1 MGRQDHEFNTFF
13 IVLLLAWIAFYPI
26 HILEVCC
33 FYMEV
38 YMGKKLKS
46 ILVVLL
52 SSVMVV
58 TSPLLIGVNS
68 FTSYAASVSVYDQL
82 QKLYPIG
89 TVLKSD
95 SFPGLLISYDG
106 KDTYEV
112 KDGSNKV
119 ALNITVLDEKL
130 AKTSLP
136 SLKFFFGLN
145 KLELKKGKTLSF
157 STIFTGISK
166 EGYKSLLQK
175 TGNKTLIDALENGT
189 EIPMSVLTA
198 IADTR
203 EFEAFDTAIAE
214 AVKEQAEFEKE
225 NTQDPGEA
233 TSDSEDQDIIDLYT
247 RTIMIFLNGTD
258 LESNSCFGTKNML
271 DLLRANIPDN
281 TKIYITTG
289 GTNKWHMNDGD
300 YYADYACNLLYPG
313 KQIAELDE
321 NEKKEVNKYADE
333 LYNLYATDISRDVQI
348 YEVLKDDNNI
358 NYLSLRET
366 YTDLY
371 FLDNTYLTDFIDYVT
386 SSTSSEYYDLI
397 LWDHGNGIKGY
408 GFDQIYDNDVKEGKT
423 DKRNDVGFTLD
434 KLMASIE
441 NSDFIQDG
449 KKFDFIGF
457 DACQMATIEV
467 ADALHGYSD
476 YLIFSEENEPGAG
489 WDYYEFMTAYS
500 ENPDMETTELA
511 TNIIDSYM
519 NQYKD
524 NSGNITLA
532 LFDCSKM
539 DDLDE
544 ALSDFALA
552 LLGDI
557 KDITGYEMVI
567 TTVGKEGDYGV
578 KNGYDNNCLLDIV
591 KLCNNLS
598 NEQGISPAL
607 QKASINLKNSIIN
620 NAIIYACGKDKEYV
634 NCGLSI
640 NFPIQPFTKVYAGKN
655 EKGDLNYINA
665 KASDVEEIYGNIN
678 ANDVYM
684 KAYAQ
689 LALTTVSAFVVG
701 DLWKDTKNYNV
712 DDIIKIL
719 EDKSEDYKTSVLIE
733 KAGIDFEEAKDLKE
747 IISYFV
753 ENRVKKDN
761 ITITKDDE
769 KQTATIEIV
778 NVDPVV
784 IDDTVNVEV
793 ALKIDDTYQDIGQTS
808 LFTYASEKSTDK
820 RSVSITVKPFDQK
833 WYTLN
838 DQITSFY
845 MTYFDSET
853 NTYYGYI
860 PLTIWNNVG
869 DVATPDGYEKREKYF
884 KEAASDGKLR
894 TIFLNVSSEN
904 DKFSFDS
911 YQDISNGEAGPYN
924 DVESL
929 EGCYLEL
936 LSGAS
941 YIVDGATDVM
951 IHSIGTVFFDKEN
964 SLKLQTITDLM
975 PIYTLSDSYGNQYE
989 LSKDEYGSDV
999 LETYVTE
1006 VDVYDTSFINSQK
1019 LAEEVREQAAKDAEG
1034 MAQNSENDQS
1044 TDETDSD
1051 KSLRAAGTDEPAEPI
1066 ISEAKS
1072 ETTDSQ
1078 TESADTAEAQ
1088 EDVVTEAISDEEAKT
1103 AVSEDK
1109 ESVVA
1114 EGEENIAAEEE
1125 SAEETADDHIV
1136 DEGVVADNTEES
1148 EILEATKETEES
1160 ENLEEA
1166 KEAEGKVD
1174 DVETSNVEAS
1184 NPDAQNNS
1192 EDSDEKDENVSIDN
1206 EDAIK
1211 QSEDAAINEETS
1223 EDSNENQE

>member
-1 MGRQDHEFNTFF
+1 
-13 IVLLLAWIAFYPI
+13 
-26 HILEVCC
+26 
-33 FYMEV
+33 
-38 YMGKKLKS
+38 MGKKLNS

-52 SSVMVV
+52 SSVMIV

-157 STIFTGISK
+157 SAIFTGISK

-214 AVKEQAEFEKE
+214 AVKEQAELERE
-225 NTQDPGEA
+225 NTQDTGED
-233 TSDSEDQDIIDLYT
+233 TSDSEDQEIIDLYT

-258 LESNSCFGTKNML
+258 LESNSCFGSKNML

-408 GFDQIYDNDVKEGKT
+408 GFDEIYDNDVKEGKT

-489 WDYYEFMTAYS
+489 WDYYEFMSAYS

-519 NQYKD
+519 DQYKD

-544 ALSDFALA
+544 ALSNFAIA

-567 TTVGKEGDYGV
+567 TTIGKEGDYGV

-598 NEQGISPAL
+598 KEQGISPAL
-607 QKASINLKNSIIN
+607 QNASINLKNSIIN

-640 NFPIQPFTKVYAGKN
+640 NFPIQPFTKVYAGKD

-733 KAGIDFEEAKDLKE
+733 KAGIDFEEAEDLKE

-753 ENRVKKDN
+753 DNRVKKDN

-784 IDDTVNVEV
+784 IDNTVNVEV

-808 LFTYASEKSTDK
+808 LFTSASEKSTENS
-820 RSVSITVKPFDQK
+820 RVSITVKPFDQK

-924 DVESL
+924 DIESL

-951 IHSIGTVFFDKEN
+951 IHSIGTVFFNKEN

-975 PIYTLSDSYGNQYE
+975 PIYTLSDSYGNQYQ

-1006 VDVYDTSFINSQK
+1006 VHVYDTSFENSQI
-1019 LAEEVREQAAKDAEG
+1019 LAEEVRKQAAKDAEG

-1044 TDETDSD
+1044 ADETDSD
-1051 KSLRAAGTDEPAEPI
+1051 KSLRAAGTDEPAEPT

-1072 ETTDSQ
+1072 ETTDAVEV
-1078 TESADTAEAQ
+1078 T
-1088 EDVVTEAISDEEAKT
+1088 EDV
-1103 AVSEDK
+1103 
-1109 ESVVA
+1109 
-1114 EGEENIAAEEE
+1114 AAEEE
-1125 SAEETADDHIV
+1125 SAEGTADDHIV
-1136 DEGVVADNTEES
+1136 EEGVVADNTEES
-1148 EILEATKETEES
+1148 EILEATKKTEES

-1166 KEAEGKVD
+1166 KEAEGKVE

-1223 EDSNENQE
+1223 ENHDEGSDAGDAQQDDNNDESDEDSTSEESNEKQE

>member
-1 MGRQDHEFNTFF
+1 
-13 IVLLLAWIAFYPI
+13 
-26 HILEVCC
+26 
-33 FYMEV
+33 
-38 YMGKKLKS
+38 MGKKLKS

-52 SSVMVV
+52 SSVMIV

-82 QKLYPIG
+82 QKLYPTG
-89 TVLKSD
+89 KVLKSD

-112 KDGSNKV
+112 KEGSNKI

-130 AKTSLP
+130 AKKSLA
-136 SLKFFFGLN
+136 SLKFFFGIN
-145 KLELKKGKTLSF
+145 KLELKTGKTLSF
-157 STIFTGISK
+157 SAIFSGVSK
-166 EGYKSLLQK
+166 EAYTSLVLK

-214 AVKEQAEFEKE
+214 AIKEQAELERK
-225 NTQDPGEA
+225 NTQDPGED
-233 TSDSEDQDIIDLYT
+233 TSDSEDQEIFDLYT

-289 GTNKWHMNDGD
+289 GTKKWHMNDGD

-313 KQIAELDE
+313 KQIADLDE

-333 LYNLYATDISRDVQI
+333 LYDLYATDISRDVQI

-408 GFDQIYDNDVKEGKT
+408 GFDEIYDDDVKEKKT

-519 NQYKD
+519 DQYKD

-539 DDLDE
+539 DDLND
-544 ALSDFALA
+544 ALTDFAIA

-567 TTVGKEGDYGV
+567 TTIGKEGDYGT

-591 KLCNNLS
+591 KLCNKLS

-607 QKASINLKNSIIN
+607 QNASINLKNSIIN

-634 NCGLSI
+634 NGGLSI
-640 NFPIQPFTKVYAGKN
+640 NFPIQPFTRVYAGKD

-719 EDKSEDYKTSVLIE
+719 EDKDEDYKTSVLIE

-753 ENRVKKDN
+753 DNRVKKDN
-761 ITITKDDE
+761 ITITKDDVE
-769 KQTATIEIV
+769 QTATIEIV

-784 IDDTVNVEV
+784 IDNTVNVKV

-808 LFTYASEKSTDK
+808 LFTCASEKSTDN
-820 RSVSITVKPFDQK
+820 RSVSIKVTPFDQK

-869 DVATPDGYEKREKYF
+869 DVATPDGYGKREDYF

-924 DVESL
+924 DIENL

-941 YIVDGATDVM
+941 YVVDGATDVM

-975 PIYTLSDSYGNQYE
+975 PIYTLSDSYGNQYQ

-1006 VDVYDTSFINSQK
+1006 VHVYDTSFENSQK
-1019 LAEEVREQAAKDAEG
+1019 LAEEVRKQAAKDAEG

-1051 KSLRAAGTDEPAEPI
+1051 KSLRSAGTDEPAEPT

-1078 TESADTAEAQ
+1078 TESTDTAEAK
-1088 EDVVTEAISDEEAKT
+1088 EDVVTEAISDEEAKAT
-1103 AVSEDK
+1103 VSEDK

-1125 SAEETADDHIV
+1125 SDKEA
-1136 DEGVVADNTEES
+1136 VADNSEES
-1148 EILEATKETEES
+1148 EDLEATKEADDADSAEI
-1160 ENLEEA
+1160 
-1166 KEAEGKVD
+1166 KETSD
-1174 DVETSNVEAS
+1174 DANNVEETSNVEVS
-1184 NPDAQNNS
+1184 NSDAQNNA

-1211 QSEDAAINEETS
+1211 QSEDAAINEDTS
-1223 EDSNENQE
+1223 EDHDEGSDEGDAQQDDNNDESNEDSTSEESNENQE

>member
-1 MGRQDHEFNTFF
+1 
-13 IVLLLAWIAFYPI
+13 
-26 HILEVCC
+26 
-33 FYMEV
+33 
-38 YMGKKLKS
+38 MGKKLKS

-145 KLELKKGKTLSF
+145 KLELKKSKTLSF
-157 STIFTGISK
+157 SAIFTGISK

-214 AVKEQAEFEKE
+214 AVKEQAELERE
-225 NTQDPGEA
+225 NTQDPGKA
-233 TSDSEDQDIIDLYT
+233 TSDSEDQEIIDLYT

-519 NQYKD
+519 DQYKD

-544 ALSDFALA
+544 ALSDFAIA

-598 NEQGISPAL
+598 KEQGISPAL
-607 QKASINLKNSIIN
+607 QNASINLKNSIIN

-701 DLWKDTKNYNV
+701 DLWKDINNYNV

-733 KAGIDFEEAKDLKE
+733 KAGIDFEEAEDLKE

-778 NVDPVV
+778 KADPVV
-784 IDDTVNVEV
+784 IDNTVNVEV

-808 LFTYASEKSTDK
+808 LFTSASEKSTK
-820 RSVSITVKPFDQK
+820 NSSVKITVKPFDQK

-924 DVESL
+924 DIESL

-1006 VDVYDTSFINSQK
+1006 VHVYDTSFENSQK
-1019 LAEEVREQAAKDAEG
+1019 LAEAVREQAAKDAEG

-1044 TDETDSD
+1044 ADETDSD
-1051 KSLRAAGTDEPAEPI
+1051 KSLRVAVTDEPAEPI
-1066 ISEAKS
+1066 TLAAKS
-1072 ETTDSQ
+1072 PTTDSQ
-1078 TESADTAEAQ
+1078 TESTDTAEAQ

-1103 AVSEDK
+1103 TVSEDK

-1125 SAEETADDHIV
+1125 SAKETADDHIV
-1136 DEGVVADNTEES
+1136 EEGVVADN
-1148 EILEATKETEES
+1148 TEES

-1166 KEAEGKVD
+1166 KEAEGKVE

-1192 EDSDEKDENVSIDN
+1192 EDSEEKDENVSIDN

-1211 QSEDAAINEETS
+1211 QSEDAIVNEDTAEANDADPDEGDAQQDDNNDESDEGNTS
-1223 EDSNENQE
+1223 EESNENQE

>member
-1 MGRQDHEFNTFF
+1 
-13 IVLLLAWIAFYPI
+13 
-26 HILEVCC
+26 
-33 FYMEV
+33 
-38 YMGKKLKS
+38 MGKKLKS

-68 FTSYAASVSVYDQL
+68 FTSYAASISVYDQL

-95 SFPGLLISYDG
+95 SFAGLLISYDG
-106 KDTYEV
+106 KETYEV

-157 STIFTGISK
+157 SAIFTGISK

-214 AVKEQAEFEKE
+214 AVKEQAELERE
-225 NTQDPGEA
+225 NTQDPGED

-348 YEVLKDDNNI
+348 YEVLKDDNNT

-408 GFDQIYDNDVKEGKT
+408 GFDEIYDNDVKEGKT

-519 NQYKD
+519 DQYKD

-567 TTVGKEGDYGV
+567 TTIGKEGDYGV

-591 KLCNNLS
+591 KLCNKLS

-607 QKASINLKNSIIN
+607 QNASINLKNSINN

-640 NFPIQPFTKVYAGKN
+640 NFPIQPFTRVYAGKN

-701 DLWKDTKNYNV
+701 DLWKDTTNYNV

-733 KAGIDFEEAKDLKE
+733 KAGIDFEEAKDLKK

-753 ENRVKKDN
+753 ENRVKKNN

-769 KQTATIEIV
+769 KQTATIKIV

-784 IDDTVNVEV
+784 IDDTVNVQV

-808 LFTYASEKSTDK
+808 LFTSASEKSTDN

-869 DVATPDGYEKREKYF
+869 DVATPDGYEKRENYF
-884 KEAASDGKLR
+884 KKAASDGKLR

-904 DKFSFDS
+904 DKFTFDS

-989 LSKDEYGSDV
+989 LSKDEFGSDV
-999 LETYVTE
+999 LETYVTK
-1006 VDVYDTSFINSQK
+1006 VDGYDTTFEKSQA
-1019 LAEEVREQAAKDAEG
+1019 LAEKVRKQAAEDAEG

-1044 TDETDSD
+1044 ADETDSD
-1051 KSLRAAGTDEPAEPI
+1051 KSLRAAGTDEPTEPT

-1072 ETTDSQ
+1072 ETTDAV
-1078 TESADTAEAQ
+1078 E
-1088 EDVVTEAISDEEAKT
+1088 VTEDA
-1103 AVSEDK
+1103 
-1109 ESVVA
+1109 
-1114 EGEENIAAEEE
+1114 AAEEE

-1136 DEGVVADNTEES
+1136 EEGVVADNTEES

-1166 KEAEGKVD
+1166 KEAD
-1174 DVETSNVEAS
+1174 DVDSAEIKETSDDANNVEETSNVEAS
-1184 NPDAQNNS
+1184 NPDAQSNT
-1192 EDSDEKDENVSIDN
+1192 EDSDKNVSIDN

-1211 QSEDAAINEETS
+1211 QSEDAIVNEDTAEANDAEPDAGDAQQDDNNDESGEDSTS
-1223 EDSNENQE
+1223 EESNENQE